1 MVKTYKDGEHGQ
13 HNLLRE
19 KRQLKSNH
27 RLLLIV
33 SIIGCIVL
41 CCMLSSVFII
51 EQTLDISLKE
61 NNSQR
66 ESLYGMPTVA
76 DIHWMSL
83 STSND
88 FIWMLI
94 HGDNINNA
102 TMMWKWCKLPLGS
115 LHRWPLFTPVPT
127 AHSICHRVPHPHV
140 HRIFKGM
147 QLVVLLCQPQSGTK
161 NGEMQTYSRWSKN
174 KRIMAIDIICFALT

>member
-33 SIIGCIVL
+33 SIIGYIVL

-66 ESLYGMPTVA
+66 GSLYGMPTVA
-76 DIHWMSL
+76 DIH
-83 STSND
+83 
-88 FIWMLI
+88 
-94 HGDNINNA
+94 
-102 TMMWKWCKLPLGS
+102 
-115 LHRWPLFTPVPT
+115 
-127 AHSICHRVPHPHV
+127 
-140 HRIFKGM
+140 
-147 QLVVLLCQPQSGTK
+147 
-161 NGEMQTYSRWSKN
+161 
-174 KRIMAIDIICFALT
+174 

>member
-1 MVKTYKDGEHGQ
+1 MVKSYKYGEHRQ
-13 HNLLRE
+13 HNSLSE

-51 EQTLDISLKE
+51 EHTLDISLEE
-61 NNSQR
+61 NNSQWW
-66 ESLYGMPTVA
+66 SLYGMPTVV
-76 DIHWMSL
+76 DIHWLSL

-94 HGDNINNA
+94 GGDNINNA

-115 LHRWPLFTPVPT
+115 LHCLPLFTPVPT
-127 AHSICHRVPHPHV
+127 AHSVCHRVPHCHM
-140 HRIFKGM
+140 HHIFMGM
-147 QLVVLLCQPQSGTK
+147 QLVVLLCQSNQGLKMEICKLTV
-161 NGEMQTYSRWSKN
+161 GEVKI
-174 KRIMAIDIICFALT
+174 KE